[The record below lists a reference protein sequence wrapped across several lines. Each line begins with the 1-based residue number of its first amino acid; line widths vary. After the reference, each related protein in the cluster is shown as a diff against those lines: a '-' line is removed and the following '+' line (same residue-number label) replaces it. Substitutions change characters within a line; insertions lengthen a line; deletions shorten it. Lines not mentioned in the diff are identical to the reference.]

1 MKYQV
6 VVVSGSIFFETND
19 ELVAHEY
26 ARLTRATG
34 WKNVIMK
41 EVL

>member
-1 MKYQV
+1 MRYQV
-6 VVVSGSIFFETND
+6 WVEGSIFYETQD

-34 WKNVIMK
+34 WKNVTVR

>member
-6 VVVSGSIFFETND
+6 MVMGSIFYETND

-26 ARLTRATG
+26 ARLTRSN
-34 WKNVIMK
+34 WKNVTVVCK
-41 EVL
+41 RR